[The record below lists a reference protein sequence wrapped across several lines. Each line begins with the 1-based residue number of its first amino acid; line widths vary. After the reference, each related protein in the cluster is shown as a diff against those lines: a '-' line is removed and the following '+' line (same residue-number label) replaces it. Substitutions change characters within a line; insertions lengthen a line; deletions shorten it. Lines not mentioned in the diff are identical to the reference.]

1 MKKYDTVIWDLDG
14 TLLDTLDDIL
24 DSVNEAMHQ
33 FGLPARTRAEVRSFV
48 GNGIGVLMELSIPGG
63 KAHAQFKQVSG
74 CFVAHYSKNSRN
86 KTKPYE
92 GIEQILNACVQKGI
106 KMGIVSNK
114 GDAIVKDLAQLY
126 FKGSIPVAI
135 GARPGIRNKPAAD
148 SVLEAMRELHAKQE
162 TTLYIGDSEVDVL
175 TAQNAELDGV
185 FVDWGFRDAE
195 ALLQAG
201 AKQVLHTPA
210 QLAEFLARNT

>member
-1 MKKYDTVIWDLDG
+1 MKKYDAIIWDLDG
-14 TLLDTLDDIL
+14 TLLDTLDDIF
-24 DSVNEAMHQ
+24 DSVNEAMRQ
-33 FGLPARTRAEVRSFV
+33 FGLPARTRAEVRGFV

-63 KAHAQFKQVSG
+63 KAHAQFAKISDY
-74 CFVAHYSKNSRN
+74 FVAHYSKNSRN
-86 KTKPYE
+86 KTKPYD
-92 GIEQILNACVQKGI
+92 GVAQLLDDCVQKEI

-114 GDAIVKDLAQLY
+114 GDAIVKELAQLY
-126 FKGSIPVAI
+126 FNGSIPVAI
-135 GARPGIRNKPAAD
+135 GARSGIKNKPAAD
-148 SVLEAMRELHAKQE
+148 SVLDAMRELDAKQE
-162 TTLYIGDSEVDVL
+162 TTLYVGDSEVDVL
-175 TAQNAELDGV
+175 TAQNAGLDGA

>member
-14 TLLDTLDDIL
+14 TLLDTLDDIF
-24 DSVNEAMHQ
+24 DSVNEAMHR

-63 KAHAQFKQVSG
+63 KAYAQFAQISDY
-74 CFVAHYSKNSRN
+74 FVAHYSKSSRN
-86 KTKPYE
+86 KTKPYD
-92 GIEQILNACVQKGI
+92 GIEQILDACVQKGI
-106 KMGIVSNK
+106 KVGIVSNK

-126 FKGSIPVAI
+126 FKGNIPVAI

-148 SVLEAMRELHAKQE
+148 SVLEAMRELDAKQE
-162 TTLYIGDSEVDVL
+162 TTLYVGDSEVDVL
-175 TAQNAELDGV
+175 TAQNAGLDGV

-201 AKQVLHTPA
+201 AKQVLHTSV